1 MSDIWSLL
9 IGGGGG
15 IGIWKAVEYFLIP
28 KKDQK
33 DFDQK
38 FIEQLIGRVNNLEG
52 RIDEQNKMLL
62 EVMRENAELKLK
74 NTLLQEEIN
83 DLKKQTT

>member
-1 MSDIWSLL
+1 MNDIWSLL

-15 IGIWKAVEYFLIP
+15 IGIWKAVEYFVIP
-28 KKDQK
+28 RKDKK

-62 EVMRENAELKLK
+62 QVMKENAELTLR
-74 NTLLQEEIN
+74 NTLLQDEIKE
-83 DLKKQTT
+83 LKQTI